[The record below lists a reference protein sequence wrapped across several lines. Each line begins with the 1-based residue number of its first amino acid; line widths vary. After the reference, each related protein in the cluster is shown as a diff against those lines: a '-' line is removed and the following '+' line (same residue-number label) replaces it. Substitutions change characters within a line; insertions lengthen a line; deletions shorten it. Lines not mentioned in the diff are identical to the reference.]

1 MKSDNCTKSKWFFYI
16 KRIVDEIGFS
26 YIWINQVNERN
37 CKQSIAKTFLQRL
50 KDIYSQNSLR
60 YINKDENTD
69 SGKMQFLRK
78 IKDNYAFEPYLNIQN
93 SHHRKSISQ
102 IRLSSHRLAIETGRW
117 QNILREN
124 SKYCT
129 LNKIETENHLFE
141 CDNYIEGR
149 NHMHNFIKEKMDL
162 NFYNSA
168 GSSQLQKLK
177 YLFKYGELSSLNSL
191 GKYIFESFKSRDKQS

>member
-1 MKSDNCTKSKWFFYI
+1 
-16 KRIVDEIGFS
+16 
-26 YIWINQVNERN
+26 
-37 CKQSIAKTFLQRL
+37 
-50 KDIYSQNSLR
+50 
-60 YINKDENTD
+60 
-69 SGKMQFLRK
+69 MQFLQK

-102 IRLSSHRLAIETGRW
+102 IRLSSHRL
-117 QNILREN
+117 LREN
-124 SKYCT
+124 RLCKYCT
-129 LNKIETENHLFE
+129 LNKIETENHLLFE

-168 GSSQLQKLK
+168 GSFQLQKLK